1 MKLSFLLSCLIV
13 LLMPMQ
19 VFAAGDAEEGRV
31 KAATCA
37 ACHGQNG
44 NSENP
49 LWPKLAGQH
58 AYYIEKELHDFQN
71 EKRTDPSMSAMAMGL
86 SDIDIENVAAFF
98 ASQPVTIEAAGES
111 KVALGEK
118 LYRGGNADS
127 AVPACMACHGPTGA
141 GNSPAR
147 FPQVGGQHAAY
158 LAKALNDFKAGSRS
172 NDKQDMMRDI
182 AGRMTAE
189 EIEAVASYMSGLH

>member
-1 MKLSFLLSCLIV
+1 MKLNFLLSCLVV

-19 VFAAGDAEEGRV
+19 VLAAGDADEGRV
-31 KAATCA
+31 TAATCV

-44 NSENP
+44 NSVNP
-49 LWPKLAGQH
+49 IWPKLAGQH

-86 SDIDIENVAAFF
+86 NDIDIENVAAFF
-98 ASQPVTIEAAGES
+98 ASQPSTIEAASER
-111 KVALGEK
+111 KVALGKK

-127 AVPACMACHGPTGA
+127 AVPACMACHGPTGS

-147 FPQVGGQHAAY
+147 FPKVGGQHAAY
-158 LAKALNDFKAGSRS
+158 QVKALSDFKAGTRS

-182 AGRMTAE
+182 AGRMSAE

>member
-1 MKLSFLLSCLIV
+1 MKLKFLLSCLMV
-13 LLMPMQ
+13 LLMPMH
-19 VFAAGDAEEGRV
+19 VFAAGDADEGRV

-71 EKRTDPSMSAMAMGL
+71 EKRTDPSMSPMAMGL

-98 ASQPVTIEAAGES
+98 ASQPSTIEAAGES

-127 AVPACMACHGPTGA
+127 AVPACMACHGPSGA
-141 GNSPAR
+141 GNGPAK

-158 LAKALNDFKAGSRS
+158 LVKALNDFKAGSRS

-182 AGRMTAE
+182 AGRMSAE